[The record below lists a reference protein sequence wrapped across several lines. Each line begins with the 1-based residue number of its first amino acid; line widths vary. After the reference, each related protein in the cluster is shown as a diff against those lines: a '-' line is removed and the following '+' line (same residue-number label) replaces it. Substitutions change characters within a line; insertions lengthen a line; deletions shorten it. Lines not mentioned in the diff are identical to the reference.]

1 MPYGVK
7 FCVFAD
13 EDHSKLLHFTGYINF
28 IKDHI
33 ITFYIATSSCILLL
47 SCLYFL
53 LLASL

>member
-13 EDHSKLLHFTGYINF
+13 EDHSKLLHFTGNINF
-28 IKDHI
+28 IKDRI

-47 SCLYFL
+47 SCLYF
-53 LLASL
+53 